1 MIAIAIIVF
10 REVLEAALVVSIV
23 LAASK
28 GTSGRGRWIS
38 AGVALGVLG
47 ACVVA
52 GFAAE
57 IAAAVAGMG
66 QELFNATILFA
77 AVGMLGWH
85 NVWMGRHGK
94 EMAMEASAL
103 GREVAAGARPLY
115 ALASVVGIAVLRE
128 GSETV
133 LFLYGLAAAGSGGVV
148 NLVGGGAIGIL
159 GGALVGAAL
168 YLGLLRIP
176 SRYLFAVTS
185 WMILLLAAGLASQGA
200 FFLNQADVLPALG
213 NQVWDTSW
221 LLDEDSVAGRV
232 LHVLIGYVARP
243 EGIQLAF
250 WIATVGILL
259 VLMRWFSTA
268 SPRTVARVAA
278 VIALTSA
285 GLAAASAAHADF
297 TIHPPIVEYREFE
310 VEHNGSYTFDPNPA
324 NKHNETGTLE
334 IGYGLLP
341 WWGTEVEF
349 AWSRTAS
356 DPPRRLD
363 EINWENTFQLAE
375 QGEYWLDPGIFA
387 EVGKSTRV
395 GNTHHLEVGPTLQKQ
410 WGNTVH
416 TVNLLFEHP
425 FGPDNDEKSINFNY
439 AWQSL
444 WTWKR
449 EFQPGFEIF
458 GDVGPVDRAPG
469 IRDQQLRAGPVAY
482 GKIDIGSG
490 LGELKYGLGYLLGLT
505 HATEKGALKW
515 NLEWELVF

>member
-1 MIAIAIIVF
+1 MIAVAIIVF
-10 REVLEAALVVSIV
+10 REVLEAALIVSIV

-28 GTSGRGRWIS
+28 GTAGRGRWI
-38 AGVALGVLG
+38 AGGIALGVLG

-57 IAAAVAGMG
+57 IASAVEGMG

-85 NVWMGRHGK
+85 NVWMGRHGR
-94 EMAMEASAL
+94 ELATEASAL
-103 GREVAAGARPLY
+103 GRDVAAGARPLY

-133 LFLYGLAAAGSGGVV
+133 LFLYGLVAAGSGGVV
-148 NLVGGGAIGIL
+148 NLVGGGSIGIL
-159 GGALVGAAL
+159 GGVIVGAGL

-176 SRYLFAVTS
+176 SRHLFSVTS

-213 NQVWDTSW
+213 NQIWDTSW
-221 LLDEDSVAGRV
+221 LLDDDSVVGRV

-243 EGIQLAF
+243 EGIQLVF
-250 WIATVGILL
+250 WVLTLGILL
-259 VLMRWFSTA
+259 TLMRWFSTA
-268 SPRTVARVAA
+268 PPPAVTRAA
-278 VIALTSA
+278 AILLLVLA
-285 GLAAASAAHADF
+285 GLGLARGARADF
-297 TIHPPIVEYREFE
+297 TIHPPIVEYQEFE
-310 VEHNGSYTFDPNPA
+310 VEHNGSYTFGPGAA

-395 GNTHHLEVGPTLQKQ
+395 GNTHHLEIGPTLQKQ

-416 TVNLLFEHP
+416 TLNLFFEHP
-425 FGPDNDEKSINFNY
+425 FGPNNDEKSVNFNY

-449 EFQPGFEIF
+449 EFQPGFEVF

-469 IRDQQLRAGPVAY
+469 IRDQQLRIGPVAY
-482 GKIDIGSG
+482 GKIDIGLG

-505 HATEKGALKW
+505 HGTEKGALKW

>member
-1 MIAIAIIVF
+1 MIAVAIIVF
-10 REVLEAALVVSIV
+10 REVLEAALIVSIV

-28 GTSGRGRWIS
+28 GTPRRALWVSGGI
-38 AGVALGVLG
+38 ALGVLG
-47 ACVVA
+47 ACLVA

-57 IAAAVAGMG
+57 IADAVAGMG

-77 AVGMLGWH
+77 AVAMLGWH

-94 EMAMEASAL
+94 ELATEASAL
-103 GREVAAGARPLY
+103 GREVATGARPLY
-115 ALASVVGIAVLRE
+115 ALALVVGIAVLRE

-133 LFLYGLAAAGSGGVV
+133 LFLYGVAAGGGGGLVNMLGGGV
-148 NLVGGGAIGIL
+148 IGIVA
-159 GGALVGAAL
+159 GATMGAGL

-200 FFLNQADVLPALG
+200 GFLSQADLLPALG
-213 NQVWDTSW
+213 NEVWDTSW
-221 LLDEDSVAGRV
+221 LIGDDSVLGRV
-232 LHVLIGYVARP
+232 LHVLVGYAARP
-243 EGIQLAF
+243 SGIQVLFWLLTVAVLLA
-250 WIATVGILL
+250 
-259 VLMRWFSTA
+259 LMRWFSTA
-268 SPRTVARVAA
+268 PAQA
-278 VIALTSA
+278 VVR
-285 GLAAASAAHADF
+285 AAAIITLASAALAFAGTAHADF

-310 VEHNGSYTFDPNPA
+310 IEHNGSYTFDPNPA

-334 IGYGLLP
+334 LGYGVLP

-363 EINWENTFQLAE
+363 EINWENTIRLGE

-387 EVGKSTRV
+387 EIGKSTRV

-410 WGNTVH
+410 WGDTVH

-425 FGPDNDEKSINFNY
+425 FGPNNDEKSINFNY

-469 IRDQQLRAGPVAY
+469 IRDQQLRVGPVAY
-482 GKIDIGSG
+482 GKIDIGRG
-490 LGELKYGLGYLLGLT
+490 LGELKYGLGYLFGLT
-505 HATEKGALKW
+505 HATEKAALKW

>member
-1 MIAIAIIVF
+1 MIAVAIIVF
-10 REVLEAALVVSIV
+10 REVLEASLIVSIV

-28 GTSGRGRWIS
+28 GTPGRGRWIS
-38 AGVALGVLG
+38 GGVAIGVLG
-47 ACVVA
+47 ACIVA

-57 IAAAVAGMG
+57 IASAVAGMG

-94 EMAMEASAL
+94 DMAMEASAL
-103 GREVAAGARPLY
+103 GRDVAAGERPLY

-133 LFLYGLAAAGSGGVV
+133 LFLYGLAAAGSGGMV

-159 GGALVGAAL
+159 GGVVVGAAL

-221 LLDEDSVAGRV
+221 LLDENSVPGRV
-232 LHVLIGYVARP
+232 LHVLVGYVARP
-243 EGIQLAF
+243 EGIQIVF
-250 WIATVGILL
+250 WIATVGVLL
-259 VLMRWFSTA
+259 TLMRWFSTA
-268 SPRTVARVAA
+268 PERTVTRAA
-278 VIALTSA
+278 VIIGLVSA
-285 GLAAASAAHADF
+285 GLAFAGAAHADF
-297 TIHPPIVEYREFE
+297 TIHSPIVEYREFE
-310 VEHNGSYTFDPNPA
+310 IEHNGSYTFDPNPA
-324 NKHNETGTLE
+324 NKHNESGTLE

-375 QGEYWLDPGIFA
+375 QGEYWLDPGLFA
-387 EVGKSTRV
+387 EIGKSTRK
-395 GNTHHLEVGPTLQKQ
+395 GNTHHLEIGPTLQKQ

-416 TVNLLFEHP
+416 TVNLFFEHP
-425 FGPDNDEKSINFNY
+425 FGPNNDEKSVNFNY

-469 IRDQQLRAGPVAY
+469 IRDQQLRIGPVAY
-482 GKIDIGSG
+482 GKIDIGRG
-490 LGELKYGLGYLLGLT
+490 LGELKYGLGYLFGLT
-505 HATEKGALKW
+505 HGTERGALKW
-515 NLEWELVF
+515 KLEWELVF

>member
-1 MIAIAIIVF
+1 MIAVAIIVF
-10 REVLEAALVVSIV
+10 REVLEASLIVGIV

-28 GTSGRGRWIS
+28 GTPGRGRWIS
-38 AGVALGVLG
+38 GGIALGVLG

-66 QELFNATILFA
+66 QEVFNATILFA

-94 EMAMEASAL
+94 EMAAEASAL
-103 GREVAAGARPLY
+103 GRDVAAGTRPLY

-128 GSETV
+128 GSEVV
-133 LFLYGLAAAGSGGVV
+133 LFLYGLAAAGGGGLV
-148 NLVGGGAIGIL
+148 NMLGGGTIGVIGGGLVGTG
-159 GGALVGAAL
+159 L

-176 SRYLFAVTS
+176 SRHLFAVTS

-213 NQVWDTSW
+213 NQIWDTSW

-232 LHVLIGYVARP
+232 LHVLVGYVARP
-243 EGIQLAF
+243 EGIQLVF
-250 WIATVGILL
+250 WGATLGILL
-259 VLMRWFSTA
+259 ALMRWFSTA
-268 SPRTVARVAA
+268 PARAVTRAAAVLAIALAGIGVARVAR
-278 VIALTSA
+278 
-285 GLAAASAAHADF
+285 ADF
-297 TIHPPIVEYREFE
+297 TIHPPIVEYGEFE

-334 IGYGLLP
+334 IGYGVLP

-349 AWSRTAS
+349 GWSRTAN

-363 EINWENTFQLAE
+363 EINWENTLQLAD

-387 EVGKSTRV
+387 EIGKSTRV
-395 GNTHHLEVGPTLQKQ
+395 GNTHHLEIGPTLRKQ

-416 TVNLLFEHP
+416 TINLFFEHP
-425 FGPDNDEKSINFNY
+425 FGPNNDEKSINFNY

-444 WTWKR
+444 WTWEE

-469 IRDQQLRAGPVAY
+469 IRDQQLRIGPVAY
-482 GKIDIGSG
+482 GKIDIGRG

-505 HATEKGALKW
+505 HGTEKDALKW

>member
-1 MIAIAIIVF
+1 MIAVAIIVF
-10 REVLEAALVVSIV
+10 REVLEASLIVSIV

-28 GTSGRGRWIS
+28 GTPGRGSWIS
-38 AGVALGVLG
+38 GGVALGVLG

-57 IAAAVAGMG
+57 IASAVAGMG

-77 AVGMLGWH
+77 AVAMLGWH

-94 EMAMEASAL
+94 ELATEASAL
-103 GREVAAGARPLY
+103 GRDVASGVRPLY

-133 LFLYGLAAAGSGGVV
+133 LFLYGLAAAGSGGMV
-148 NLVGGGAIGIL
+148 NLVGGGTIGIL
-159 GGALVGAAL
+159 GGALVGAGL

-176 SRYLFAVTS
+176 SRHLFAVTS

-213 NQVWDTSW
+213 NQIWDTSW
-221 LLDEDSVAGRV
+221 LLDEDSVPGRV

-250 WIATVGILL
+250 WTSTVAILL

-268 SPRTVARVAA
+268 PPRTIARAA
-278 VIALTSA
+278 VIIALASA
-285 GLAAASAAHADF
+285 GLAVAGAAHADF
-297 TIHPPIVEYREFE
+297 TIHSPIVEYREFE
-310 VEHNGSYTFDPNPA
+310 IEHNGSYTFDPRPGS
-324 NKHNETGTLE
+324 KHNETGTLE

-363 EINWENTFQLAE
+363 EINWENTFQLTE

-387 EVGKSTRV
+387 EIGKSTRV
-395 GNTHHLEVGPTLQKQ
+395 GNTHHLEIGPTLQKQ

-416 TVNLLFEHP
+416 TVNLFFEHP
-425 FGPDNDEKSINFNY
+425 FGPNNDEKSVNFNY

-469 IRDQQLRAGPVAY
+469 IRDQQLRIGPVAY
-482 GKIDIGSG
+482 GNIDIGRG
-490 LGELKYGLGYLLGLT
+490 FGELKYGLGYLIGLT
-505 HATEKGALKW
+505 RATEKAALKW

>member
-1 MIAIAIIVF
+1 MIAAAIIVF
-10 REVLEAALVVSIV
+10 REVLEASLIVSIV

-28 GTSGRGRWIS
+28 GTPRRGLWVSSGI
-38 AGVALGVLG
+38 ALGTLG

-57 IAAAVAGMG
+57 IAQAVAGMG
-66 QELFNATILFA
+66 QELFNAAILFA

-94 EMAMEASAL
+94 DMAAEASAL
-103 GREVAAGARPLY
+103 GHDVAAGARPLY

-133 LFLYGLAAAGSGGVV
+133 LFLYGLAAAGSGGLV
-148 NLVGGGAIGIL
+148 NLLGGGTIGVAGGAI
-159 GGALVGAAL
+159 VGAGL

-176 SRYLFAVTS
+176 SRHLFAVTS

-200 FFLNQADVLPALG
+200 FFLNQADVLPSLG
-213 NQVWDTSW
+213 NQIWDTSW
-221 LLDEDSVAGRV
+221 LLTENSVPGRV

-243 EGIQLAF
+243 AGIQLAF
-250 WIATVGILL
+250 WAGTVIILL

-268 SPRTVARVAA
+268 PARA
-278 VIALTSA
+278 VVR
-285 GLAAASAAHADF
+285 AAALVVLASVGLVLAHAARADF

-310 VEHNGSYTFDPNPA
+310 VEHNGSYTFDPNPG

-334 IGYGLLP
+334 LGYGLLP
-341 WWGTEVEF
+341 WWGTELEF

-363 EINWENTFQLAE
+363 EINWENTFQLAD

-387 EVGKSTRV
+387 EIGRSTRV
-395 GNTHHLEVGPTLQKQ
+395 GNTHHLEIGPTLQKE

-416 TVNLLFEHP
+416 VVNLFFEHP
-425 FGPDNDEKSINFNY
+425 FGPNNDEKSVNFNY

-444 WTWKR
+444 WTLRR

-458 GDVGPVDRAPG
+458 GDVGPLDRAPG

-482 GKIDIGSG
+482 GKVSLGEA
-490 LGELKYGLGYLLGLT
+490 LGELKYGIGYLFGLT

-515 NLEWELVF
+515 NLEWEKVF

>member
-1 MIAIAIIVF
+1 MIAVAIIVF
-10 REVLEAALVVSIV
+10 REVLEASLIVTIV

-28 GTSGRGRWIS
+28 GTRGRGLWVSSGI
-38 AGVALGVLG
+38 ALGVIG

-57 IAAAVAGMG
+57 IAEAMAGMG

-77 AVGMLGWH
+77 AVAMLGWH

-94 EMAMEASAL
+94 EMAMEATAL
-103 GREVAAGARPLY
+103 GRDVAAGARPLY

-133 LFLYGLAAAGSGGVV
+133 LFLYGLAVAGGGGVI
-148 NLVGGGAIGIL
+148 NILGGGAIGVA
-159 GGALVGAAL
+159 GGVIAGMGL

-176 SRYLFAVTS
+176 SRHLFAVTS

-200 FFLNQADVLPALG
+200 FFLNQADLVPSLG
-213 NQVWDTSW
+213 NQIWDTSW
-221 LLDEDSVAGRV
+221 LLTEDSVPGRV
-232 LHVLIGYVARP
+232 LHVLVGYVARP
-243 EGIQLAF
+243 AGIQLVF
-250 WIATVGILL
+250 WVATVAMLL
-259 VLMRWFSTA
+259 ALMRWFSTA
-268 SPRTVARVAA
+268 SPRTVTRAA
-278 VIALTSA
+278 VIIVLASLGLGIA
-285 GLAAASAAHADF
+285 GVAHADF
-297 TIHPPIVEYREFE
+297 TIHSPIVEYQEFE
-310 VEHNGSYTFDPNPA
+310 VEHNGSYTFDPTPS

-334 IGYGLLP
+334 LGYGVLP

-387 EVGKSTRV
+387 EIGKSTRV
-395 GNTHHLEVGPTLQKQ
+395 GNTHHLELGPTLQKE

-416 TVNLLFEHP
+416 VVNLFFEHP
-425 FGPDNDEKSINFNY
+425 FGPNNDEKSVNLNY
-439 AWQSL
+439 SWQSL
-444 WTWKR
+444 WTFRKY
-449 EFQPGFEIF
+449 FQPGFEIF

-469 IRDQQLRAGPVAY
+469 LRDQQLRAGPVAY
-482 GKIDIGSG
+482 GKVSLGQG
-490 LGELKYGLGYLLGLT
+490 LGELKYGLGYLFGLT
-505 HATEKGALKW
+505 HGTEKGALKW
-515 NLEWELVF
+515 NLEWEKVF

>member
-1 MIAIAIIVF
+1 MIAVAVIVF
-10 REVLEAALVVSIV
+10 REVLEAALIVSIV

-28 GTSGRGRWIS
+28 GTAGRGRWVTG
-38 AGVALGVLG
+38 GVALGVLG

-66 QELFNATILFA
+66 QELFNAAILFA

-103 GREVAAGARPLY
+103 GREVAAGTRPLY

-133 LFLYGLAAAGSGGVV
+133 LFLYGLAAAGSGGMV

-159 GGALVGAAL
+159 GGAFMGTAL

-176 SRYLFAVTS
+176 SRHLFAVTS

-213 NQVWDTSW
+213 NQIWDTSW
-221 LLDEDSVAGRV
+221 LLDEDSVPGRI

-243 EGIQLAF
+243 EGIQLVF
-250 WIATVGILL
+250 WVATAGILL

-268 SPRTVARVAA
+268 PPKTLTRAMAIVVL
-278 VIALTSA
+278 ALA
-285 GLAAASAAHADF
+285 GLGLARGARADF
-297 TIHPPIVEYREFE
+297 TIHPPIVEYQEFE
-310 VEHNGSYTFDPNPA
+310 VEHNGSYTFDPNPQ

-341 WWGTEVEF
+341 WWKTEIEF

-363 EINWENTFQLAE
+363 EINWENTILLAE

-387 EVGKSTRV
+387 EIGKSTRV
-395 GNTHHLEVGPTLQKQ
+395 GNTHHLEIGPTLQKQ

-416 TVNLLFEHP
+416 TINLFFEHP
-425 FGPDNDEKSINFNY
+425 FGPDNGEKSVNFNY

-469 IRDQQLRAGPVAY
+469 IRDQPLRIGPVAY
-482 GKIDIGSG
+482 GKIDIGRG
-490 LGELKYGLGYLLGLT
+490 LGELKYGIGYLLGLT
-505 HATEKGALKW
+505 HGTEKAALKW

>member
-1 MIAIAIIVF
+1 MIAVAIIVF
-10 REVLEAALVVSIV
+10 REVLEAALIVSIV

-28 GTSGRGRWIS
+28 GTPGRGLWVTGGI
-38 AGVALGVLG
+38 ALGVLG

-57 IAAAVAGMG
+57 IAQAVAGMG
-66 QELFNATILFA
+66 QELFNATILLA

-94 EMAMEASAL
+94 EMAMEATAV
-103 GREVAAGARPLY
+103 GKEVAAGARPLY

-133 LFLYGLAAAGSGGVV
+133 LFLYGLAAAGSGGIA
-148 NLVGGGAIGIL
+148 NLVGGGAIGVL
-159 GGALVGAAL
+159 GGAVVGAGL

-176 SRYLFAVTS
+176 SRHLFAVTS

-213 NQVWDTSW
+213 NQIWDTSW
-221 LLDEDSVAGRV
+221 LLDEDSVSGRV

-243 EGIQLAF
+243 EGIQLVF
-250 WIATVGILL
+250 WTATIVILL
-259 VLMRWFSTA
+259 SLMRWFST
-268 SPRTVARVAA
+268 SPKRAVMRAA
-278 VIALTSA
+278 VIVSLVSA
-285 GLAAASAAHADF
+285 GLALARAAHADF
-297 TIHPPIVEYREFE
+297 TVHPPIVEYQEFE
-310 VEHNGSYTFDPNPA
+310 VEHKGSYTFDPNPA

-334 IGYGLLP
+334 IGYGFLP

-363 EINWENTFQLAE
+363 EINWENTFQLAG

-387 EVGKSTRV
+387 EIGKSTRI
-395 GNTHHLEVGPTLQKQ
+395 GNTHHVGIGPTLQKQ
-410 WGNTVH
+410 WGDTLH
-416 TVNLLFEHP
+416 TVNLFFEHP
-425 FGPDNDEKSINFNY
+425 FGPNNGEKSVNFNY

-469 IRDQQLRAGPVAY
+469 IRDQQVRIGPVAY
-482 GKIDIGSG
+482 GKVDIGYG

-505 HATEKGALKW
+505 HGTEKGVLKW
-515 NLEWELVF
+515 HLEWELVF